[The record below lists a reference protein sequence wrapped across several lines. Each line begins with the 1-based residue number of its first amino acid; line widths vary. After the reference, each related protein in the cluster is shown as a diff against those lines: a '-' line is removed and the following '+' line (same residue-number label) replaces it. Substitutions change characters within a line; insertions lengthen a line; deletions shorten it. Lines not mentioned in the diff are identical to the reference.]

1 MNNNQHFHEAV
12 FHGGTCTGDDHIVLS
27 PQLKEQHASRMM
39 IGLLARNPEVVDG
52 QVHND
57 LGRGRHLDDNSLSW
71 NTRPLVAIQTKQIVS
86 EEMFLQDLDEKFW
99 FLIRS
104 QCVPNVSEI
113 AYLQS
118 SVLYSLDSGTLVIIV
133 QQFNIS
139 QKLTA
144 CGNVQVKKIFTHT
157 TSFSLRILF

>member
-52 QVHND
+52 QVHDD

-71 NTRPLVAIQTKQIVS
+71 NTRPLEAIQTKQIVS

-113 AYLQS
+113 AYLCNQ
-118 SVLYSLDSGTLVIIV
+118 VFYMAWTLVIIV

-144 CGNVQVKKIFTHT
+144 YGNVQVKKIFTHT
-157 TSFSLRILF
+157 TSFSLRIPF